1 MIKKTISRSK
11 FITGSSALF
20 FGGLSLQAR
29 PNAEDPALVAHE
41 LKLLGEMATGGY
53 QYLWEKLAGITD
65 DELDWK
71 PNKEANSVRW
81 IVGHICWFEEYFADT
96 LGDRKG
102 RYLTDKKPMSINDEP
117 YEKVK
122 QRFDAA
128 RKQTAQRLA
137 SLTPAQS
144 QQIVKFVDRFDVTL
158 KDMAY
163 IYVEHMGGHTYQ
175 IRYVR
180 GTYSRVFKTNKALF
194 DPW

>member
-1 MIKKTISRSK
+1 
-11 FITGSSALF
+11 
-20 FGGLSLQAR
+20 
-29 PNAEDPALVAHE
+29 
-41 LKLLGEMATGGY
+41 MATGGY